1 MFNQIFNAGILT
13 LGGVDQS
20 IHKKREKIQYA
31 KLVPN
36 TEYWSVQIASISL
49 EPGKVDDFSKL
60 NKGGVIFDSGSTD
73 SVFPTAVKSL
83 FTKVIYAFF
92 CNYAFFCKYNVII
105 VAHSLQVIP
114 ELKKMDKEN
123 RFVCKRDLLNSLHAG
138 EQSNGYTLYCAT
150 SHTYSLCHVLF

>member
-1 MFNQIFNAGILT
+1 MVCEQMRFIMIYFLMFNQIFNAGILT

-105 VAHSLQVIP
+105 VAQLSPGDPRV
-114 ELKKMDKEN
+114 EK
-123 RFVCKRDLLNSLHAG
+123 
-138 EQSNGYTLYCAT
+138 NGQRESFRVQTR
-150 SHTYSLCHVLF
+150 SIE

>member
-1 MFNQIFNAGILT
+1 MVCEQMRFIMIYFLMFNEIFNAGILT

-83 FTKVIYAFF
+83 FTKVIYAFI
-92 CNYAFFCKYNVII
+92 CIYAFFWKCNVII
-105 VAHSLQVIP
+105 VAQLSPGDPRVEKDGQRKSFRVQTRSI
-114 ELKKMDKEN
+114 E
-123 RFVCKRDLLNSLHAG
+123 
-138 EQSNGYTLYCAT
+138 
-150 SHTYSLCHVLF
+150 YSSFR

>member
-83 FTKVIYAFF
+83 FTKVIYAFL
-92 CNYAFFCKYNVII
+92 CNYAFFWKCNVII
-105 VAHSLQVIP
+105 VAQLFPGDPRV
-114 ELKKMDKEN
+114 EK
-123 RFVCKRDLLNSLHAG
+123 
-138 EQSNGYTLYCAT
+138 NGQRKSFRVQTR
-150 SHTYSLCHVLF
+150 SIEYSSCR

>member
-1 MFNQIFNAGILT
+1 MVCEQMRFIMIYFLMFNQIFNAGILT

-31 KLVPN
+31 KLLPN

-105 VAHSLQVIP
+105 VAQLSPGDPRV
-114 ELKKMDKEN
+114 EK
-123 RFVCKRDLLNSLHAG
+123 
-138 EQSNGYTLYCAT
+138 NGQRESFRVQTR
-150 SHTYSLCHVLF
+150 SIE